1 MPQEITET
9 NGEPEMESLIN
20 EVTPE
25 ERLARVIQ
33 AIDQT
38 GMTMLELA
46 GVISP
51 YVQLELI
58 EAQHQERVIC
68 LSDFY
73 HIREKLM
80 DRERAAFQK
89 NSELTQQILQRPEAK

>member
-1 MPQEITET
+1 
-9 NGEPEMESLIN
+9 MESLIK

-33 AIDQT
+33 AIDHT
-38 GMTMLELA
+38 AGMTMLELA
-46 GVISP
+46 EAISP

-58 EAQHQERVIC
+58 EAQHQERAIC

-73 HIREKLM
+73 NIRERLM

-89 NSELTQQILQRPEAK
+89 NSELTQKILERPEAKRLFPTLPAD